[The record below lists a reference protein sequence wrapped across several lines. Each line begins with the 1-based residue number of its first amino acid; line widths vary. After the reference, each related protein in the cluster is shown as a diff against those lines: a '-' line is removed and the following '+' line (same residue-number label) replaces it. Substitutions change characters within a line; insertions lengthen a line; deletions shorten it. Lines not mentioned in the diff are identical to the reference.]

1 MARVALL
8 GHPVAH
14 SLSPAMHN
22 AAFAALGLRHT
33 YEARDVPTDRLEAAV
48 AALRGEEWLGA
59 NVTVPHKERV
69 LRLMDELGADARAV
83 GAVNTIVRRAG
94 RLVGE
99 NTDRAGFARAIAPR
113 PVGRRVLVLGAG
125 GAARAVAAELGPD
138 NELLIASRRPAQAAS
153 LIETVLGPTSR
164 ARSVAWA
171 DIAALEAVDVLVNA
185 TPLGLHGEDAVA
197 EAGLAYLPSV
207 VIDLVPTAVE
217 TSLCRRARAMTDPS
231 RRVVDGLAMLLHQA
245 ARSFTLWT
253 GREAPLR
260 VMAAALP
267 RPAGV
272 AVRP

>member
-22 AAFAALGLRHT
+22 AAFVALGLRHT
-33 YEARDVPTDRLEAAV
+33 YEARDVPTDRLEGAV

-99 NTDRAGFARAIAPR
+99 NTDRAGFAQAIAPR

-164 ARSVAWA
+164 ARPVAWA
-171 DIAALEAVDVLVNA
+171 DIAALDAVDVLVNA
-185 TPLGLHGEDAVA
+185 TPLGLDGEDAVA
-197 EAGLAYLPSV
+197 EAGLAQLPSV
-207 VIDLVPTAVE
+207 VIDLVPTATE
-217 TSLCRRARAMTDPS
+217 TALCRRARATAEPP

-253 GREAPLR
+253 GREAPLG
-260 VMAAALP
+260 VMAATLP
-267 RPAGV
+267 RPAAV